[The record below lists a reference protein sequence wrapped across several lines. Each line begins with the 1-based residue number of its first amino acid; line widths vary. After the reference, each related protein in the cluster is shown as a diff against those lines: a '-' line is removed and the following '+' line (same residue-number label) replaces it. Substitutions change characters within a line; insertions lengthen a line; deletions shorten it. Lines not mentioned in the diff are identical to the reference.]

1 MGKNKRRTFPVFDKK
16 HNINLDVDS
25 QEEQEFV
32 VWLNTACDMGL
43 INDFE
48 YQPKSLKL
56 SDAVSYIDC
65 DGKTRSL
72 FREHVYTP
80 DFLLYVNGDS
90 GKLLMK
96 EFKMYETVK
105 SRPDKN
111 IFAYYIDVKGT
122 FASND
127 GGRSFSI
134 NQKWIYSKLGVYI
147 YKLVPKDFFKKFGI
161 VEELRYTPK
170 TKKLSKKYEGYSLIS
185 EIF

>member
-16 HNINLDVDS
+16 HNVELNVDS

-32 VWLNTACDMGL
+32 RWLNVACDMNI
-43 INDFE
+43 INDFV
-48 YQPKSLKL
+48 YQPPSLKL
-56 SDAVSYIDC
+56 SDGESYIDC
-65 DGKTRSL
+65 DGKIRSL

-80 DFLLYVNGDS
+80 DFLLYVNGEK
-90 GKLLMK
+90 GKSLMK
-96 EFKMYETVK
+96 EFKLSESIK

-122 FASND
+122 FTAND

-134 NQKWIYSKLGVYI
+134 NQKWLFSKFKIYV

-161 VEELRYTPK
+161 IEEMQFTPK
-170 TKKLSKKYEGYSLIS
+170 TKKPSKKYENYPLIS